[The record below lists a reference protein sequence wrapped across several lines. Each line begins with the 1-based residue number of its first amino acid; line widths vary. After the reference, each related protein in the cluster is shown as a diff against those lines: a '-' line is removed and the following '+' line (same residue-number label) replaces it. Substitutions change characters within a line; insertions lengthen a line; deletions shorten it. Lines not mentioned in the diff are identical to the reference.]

1 MNSTLIDSKLLK
13 KFWGEALAT
22 ATYIRNRSP
31 TKALQSMT
39 SCETWTG
46 VKPNVSHCERL
57 ENFFNSNGHTN
68 DEKKKAILLSSIGP
82 SAYKLLRS
90 LVSPH
95 KPGDK
100 TYQELVEIMKMHHNP
115 TLSEPG

>member
-1 MNSTLIDSKLLK
+1 MNWTLIDSKLLK

-46 VKPNVSHCERL
+46 VKPNVSHFKVFGFAAYSHAHADQWQKL
-57 ENFFNSNGHTN
+57 NSKFRRCVLFGYGK
-68 DEKKKAILLSSIGP
+68 EIKGL
-82 SAYKLLRS
+82 S
-90 LVSPH
+90 LV
-95 KPGDK
+95 
-100 TYQELVEIMKMHHNP
+100 
-115 TLSEPG
+115 

>member
-1 MNSTLIDSKLLK
+1 MNWTLIDSKLLK

-22 ATYIRNRSP
+22 ATYIWNRSP
-31 TKALQSMT
+31 TKALKSMT
-39 SCETWTG
+39 SYT
-46 VKPNVSHCERL
+46 
-57 ENFFNSNGHTN
+57 
-68 DEKKKAILLSSIGP
+68 DDDKKKAILLSLIGP

-115 TLSEPG
+115 IPLETVERHKFNCRC